1 MKKTSRVYRHSIA
14 NSKPP
19 ASYRLSFEAGLM
31 VPDTPHKVVTDTVL
45 SGAPTLTVVGVFLVA
60 RYGRLLVKHS

>member
-1 MKKTSRVYRHSIA
+1 
-14 NSKPP
+14 
-19 ASYRLSFEAGLM
+19 M